1 MSESD
6 KEKRDRVRKKYLS
19 MIRFPFP
26 PPKNPNNKRKPTY
39 QDDLNEILGI
49 INKNSWMA
57 WVAFLAILLLYV
69 DNIVHC
75 GCSRFGV

>member
-1 MSESD
+1 M
-6 KEKRDRVRKKYLS
+6 
-19 MIRFPFP
+19 
-26 PPKNPNNKRKPTY
+26 KNEMTE
-39 QDDLNEILGI
+39 LLGI

>member
-39 QDDLNEILGI
+39 QDDLNEIKELLMLHLDQLEKL
-49 INKNSWMA
+49 NKR
-57 WVAFLAILLLYV
+57 YK
-69 DNIVHC
+69 HEK
-75 GCSRFGV
+75 